1 MYLPYGRSVWTVML
15 LFGRCLDERSFYFC
29 SCSGYCDC
37 AFILAWRGGR
47 TYCNTICPVGTVLG
61 FLSRYSYLNRLL
73 IRLNVMVADFVLV
86 IASLPALIPKHMRL
100 IIPVVLLVW
109 IV

>member
-15 LFGRCLDERSFYFC
+15 LFGRCLDERSFYF
-29 SCSGYCDC
+29 
-37 AFILAWRGGR
+37 AVA
-47 TYCNTICPVGTVLG
+47 VGTVIVLLFWHG
-61 FLSRYSYLNRLL
+61 VEEELIAIPFARWVQYWDSYLDILILNRLL